1 MNNPLVS
8 SHWLN
13 TNIDTK
19 DLFILDVS
27 VVTVIGKEPIT
38 YDELITIPNSYK
50 VSIEALSNLR
60 SDAIHAF
67 PLKEDI
73 QQLAK
78 KIGFTKQSTLVLY
91 DNQGIYSSPR
101 AWWVFKSF
109 GFDHVFIL
117 NGGLPKWIEDGYLTE
132 DRHIEALKST
142 DKIIEPDYKPQLL
155 VNSNDVLNNITSE
168 TALVVDVRSKGRF
181 MGIEPEPRSGVRS
194 GHIPNSV
201 NLPFAEVLNSIE
213 YKNTEELK
221 KLFDDICGSKTS
233 LIFSCG
239 TGVTASIV
247 LVAAYIVGFDDVR
260 LYAGSWAEWGADHSL
275 PISMEK

>member
-109 GFDHVFIL
+109 GFDQVFIL

-142 DKIIEPDYKPQLL
+142 NKIIKPDYKPQLL
-155 VNSNDVLNNITSE
+155 INSNDVLNNITSE

-213 YKNTEELK
+213 YKTTEELK
-221 KLFDDICGSKTS
+221 TLFDDICGSKTS

>member
-8 SHWLN
+8 THWLK
-13 TNIDTK
+13 TNIDKK

-27 VVTVIGKEPIT
+27 VTTVIGKEPII

-60 SDAIHAF
+60 SQAIHAF

-73 QQLAK
+73 QQLAA

-117 NGGLPKWIEDGYLTE
+117 NGGLPKWIQDGYLTE
-132 DRHIEALKST
+132 DRHIEALKT
-142 DKIIEPDYKPQLL
+142 TGEIIEPVYKPQLL

-181 MGIEPEPRSGVRS
+181 MGTEPEPRSGVRS
-194 GHIPNSV
+194 GHIPKSV
-201 NLPFAEVLNSIE
+201 NLPYGMVLNSIE
-213 YKNTEELK
+213 YKTTEELK
-221 KLFDDICGSKTS
+221 ALFDGICDNKTS

-247 LVAAYIVGFDDVR
+247 LVAAYIVGFEDVR

-275 PISMEK
+275 PISIE

>member
-13 TNIDTK
+13 TNIHKK
-19 DLFILDVS
+19 DLYILDVS

-60 SDAIHAF
+60 SQAIHAF

-109 GFDHVFIL
+109 GFEHVFIL
-117 NGGLPKWIEDGYLTE
+117 NGGLPKWIQDGYLTE
-132 DRHIEALKST
+132 DRHVEALKPI
-142 DKIIEPDYKPQLL
+142 DEIIEPNYNPQLL
-155 VNSNDVLNNITSE
+155 VTSHDVLNNITSE
-168 TALVVDVRSKGRF
+168 TALVIDVRSKGRF
-181 MGIEPEPRSGVRS
+181 MGIEPEPRPGVRS

-201 NLPFAEVLNSIE
+201 NLPFVDVLNSIE
-213 YKNTEELK
+213 YKSIEELK
-221 KLFDDICGSKTS
+221 AVFESICGSKIS

-260 LYAGSWAEWGADHSL
+260 LYAGSWAEWGADDSL
-275 PISMEK
+275 PISKE